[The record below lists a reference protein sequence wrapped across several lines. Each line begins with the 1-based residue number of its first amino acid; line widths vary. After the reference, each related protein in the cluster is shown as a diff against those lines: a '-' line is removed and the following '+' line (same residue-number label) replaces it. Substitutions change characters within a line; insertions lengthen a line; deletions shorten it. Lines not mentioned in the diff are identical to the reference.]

1 MPVEVYVLEDAQRP
15 VAVIIERKNITSCRL
30 KVFPSE
36 DGLFENPPGQVKF
49 SVPLETSSEWIVRY
63 LQSKKDWI
71 QQKLESFKK
80 TGSIGAIGEIR
91 NGMSLRMLG
100 EDMIF
105 SLHQAEKSL
114 VYTEYRSIHIAAPVL
129 SPLILAA
136 LFEALWRRQARA
148 IYGEILDSLYPVI
161 GKHGV
166 EKPRFCI
173 RKMRTL
179 WGSSSPR
186 RNTITLNFYLLQARR
201 PCIEYVAL
209 HELSHFLYPNHSGEF
224 YDFLTLH
231 MPDWRERKKILDT
244 GVVRGL

>member
-1 MPVEVYVLEDAQRP
+1 MEVYVLEDARRP
-15 VAVIIERKNITSCRL
+15 VAVIIERKRISACRL
-30 KVFPSE
+30 KVFPAESSP
-36 DGLFENPPGQVKF
+36 FVNSSGQVKF
-49 SVPLETSSEWIVRY
+49 SVPLETSSEWIARY

-71 QQKLESFKK
+71 VEKLEAFKK
-80 TGSIGAIGEIR
+80 TGSYGAGEIR
-91 NGMSLRMLG
+91 NGMSIRMLG

-105 SLHQAEKSL
+105 SLHRAEKPL
-114 VYTEYRSIHIAAPVL
+114 VYTEYRSIHIAASVL
-129 SPLILAA
+129 SPPVLAA
-136 LFEALWRRQARA
+136 LFETWWRKQARA
-148 IYGEILDSLYPVI
+148 IYGEILDALYPVI

-166 EKPRFCI
+166 RKPRLCI

-186 RNTITLNFYLLQARR
+186 RNSITLNFYLLQARR

-231 MPDWRERKKILDT
+231 MPDWRERKKTLDND
-244 GVVRGL
+244 VVRGL